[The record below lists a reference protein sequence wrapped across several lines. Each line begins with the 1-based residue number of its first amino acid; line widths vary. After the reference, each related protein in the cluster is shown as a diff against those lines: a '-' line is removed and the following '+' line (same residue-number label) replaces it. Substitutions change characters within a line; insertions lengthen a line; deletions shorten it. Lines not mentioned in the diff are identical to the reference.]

1 MGTLDFKNFIVNTHP
16 FELLTPNELD
26 KAVSSVD
33 IVYFKEGEKIIA
45 KNSLP
50 PEYFFI
56 VAKGVVKE
64 IDEREEEHFYSEK
77 DCFDIKAISNKNSK
91 SDFIVVEECICYGLK
106 KDVFLE
112 LTTNNK
118 EFSDYFVQDISS
130 RINSL
135 LNKGTT
141 QNLVS
146 FMIETIKDGGYI
158 HPAIFVNENDTI
170 YEAVKLM
177 SENNS
182 TSILIKYDDGS
193 IGLVTDSNLRNRVI
207 LKQRSYN
214 EKIGQIGTKGLITI
228 EHSDF
233 LYNALLMMIEHSVKR
248 LIVEDNGEIVGV
260 LEQLDLISA
269 LSHKSYLIDI
279 KIKKAKNLADI
290 KNAIKDVSHLMTSLQ
305 NRGVKVRNI
314 TKLVNQLNT
323 KVYKKVFEL
332 IFPKEIIDNS
342 CLMILG
348 SEGRK
353 EQTLK
358 TDQDNALI
366 LKDNFEYQ
374 DIFKYA
380 EQFTDSLIEC
390 GFPKCKGGIMVCNP
404 FWTKS
409 LQQHKNDFFEML
421 DNPSNENLMN
431 LAILFDASYV
441 AGDKELFGS
450 FRNMM
455 FSTMQSNPAMLSHFA
470 KATLMFETPITLFAN
485 FILGKKEHKDELDIK
500 KGAIFAIVHGIRSLA
515 LQYKLETT
523 NTTERIIEL
532 TNLGVINQELSNE
545 LLEGFNFLLT
555 LRLKIQLE
563 KEKKNQP
570 IDNYVKPKQ
579 LTKLERDL
587 LVDVLKLV
595 DKFKKFITHYFKLN
609 MVS

>member
-1 MGTLDFKNFIVNTHP
+1 LGTLDFKNFIVNTHP
-16 FELLTPNELD
+16 FELLSQDDLEKVVET
-26 KAVSSVD
+26 VD
-33 IVYFKEGEKIIA
+33 ITYYKEGEKIIA
-45 KNSLP
+45 KNTLP

-56 VAKGVVKE
+56 IAKGVVKE
-64 IDEREEEHFYSEK
+64 TDENEEEHFYSAR
-77 DCFDIKAISNKNSK
+77 DCFDIKTVLNKNSK
-91 SDFIVVEECICYGLK
+91 SDFIVIEECICFAIR
-106 KDVFLE
+106 KDIFLE
-112 LTTNNK
+112 LTAGNK
-118 EFSDYFVQDISS
+118 EFADYFVQDISS

-141 QNLVS
+141 QNLAS
-146 FMIETIKDGGYI
+146 FMIATIEDGYI
-158 HPAIFVNENDTI
+158 HPAIFIDEDSSI
-170 YEAVKLM
+170 YEAVKKM
-177 SENNS
+177 SDSNS
-182 TSILIKYDDGS
+182 TSIFINYKDGS
-193 IGLVTDSNLRNRVI
+193 VGVVTDSNLRNRVI
-207 LKQRSYN
+207 LKQKDYS
-214 EKIGQIGTKGLITI
+214 EKIGEIATKGLITV
-228 EHSDF
+228 EYNDF
-233 LYNALLMMIEHSVKR
+233 LYNALLLMIEHSIKR
-248 LIVEDNGEIVGV
+248 LVVTRDKEIIGV
-260 LEQLDLISA
+260 MEQIDLLSA

-279 KIKKAKNLADI
+279 KIKKAKNLDDI
-290 KNAIKDVSHLMTSLQ
+290 KNAIKDVSHLITSLQ

-323 KVYKKVFEL
+323 KVYKKIYEL
-332 IFPKEIIDNS
+332 IFPQEIIDNS
-342 CLMILG
+342 CLIVLG

-366 LKDNFEYQ
+366 LKDEFIYD

-380 EQFTDSLIEC
+380 TSFTDALIEC
-390 GFPKCKGGIMVCNP
+390 GFPRCKGEIMVCNP

-409 LQQHKNDFFEML
+409 LQKHKTDFFHML

-431 LAILFDASYV
+431 LAILFDANYV
-441 AGDKELFGS
+441 GGDKELFNS
-450 FRNMM
+450 LRNIM
-455 FSTMQSNPAMLSHFA
+455 FSAMQANPAMLSHFA
-470 KATLMFETPITLFAN
+470 RATLMFETPLTMFAN

-515 LQYKLETT
+515 LQHRLEMT
-523 NTTERIIEL
+523 NTTERIVEL
-532 TNLGVINQELSNE
+532 TNIGVITKELSNE

-563 KEKKNQP
+563 KEKKNLE

-595 DKFKKFITHYFKLN
+595 DNFKKFISHHFKLN